1 MRNKIYYIV
10 GIFFVI
16 AISVIIAI
24 FLTSRTTGSVIDISV
39 PSKTKIFHRVSSMI
53 LGPGTSQKL
62 YFHSA
67 GWFMKKIEYRLPD
80 LTGTDFQITALLT
93 VKGQKPKTEDWSTI
107 GKKTFCL
114 SKRNENVKDVVLT
127 VNNNSASSTLKEDI
141 HVFAM
146 NDGCDEWS
154 GSFKYEWTDVK
165 PDKNEQGLL
174 QATFTLK
181 ENAYA
186 TEFVVADGGFT
197 YNLLGCTRGAETK
210 TYTAISDSALNE
222 QTLRLVPMDDGGL
235 ELKLPAVWGKTD
247 KVTEYVKRN
256 RACIYGKEYGDKVNS
271 LDGVSISTLN
281 EVMGERLIL
290 TPDPLTGNL
299 RGSKEITKKLD
310 DGTERKITIS
320 WDLSRQ

>member
-10 GIFFVI
+10 GIFIAI

-24 FLTSRTTGSVIDISV
+24 FLTSRSTGSVIDISV

-62 YFHSA
+62 YFHRA

-80 LTGTDFQITALLT
+80 LSGTDFEIKALVT
-93 VKGQKPKTEDWSTI
+93 VKGQKPRTEDWSAI

-114 SKRNENVKDVVLT
+114 SKRTENVKDIVLT
-127 VNNNSASSTLKEDI
+127 INNNSASGTLKEDI

-146 NDGCDEWS
+146 NEGCDEWS
-154 GSFKYEWTDVK
+154 GSFKYEWTDAK
-165 PDKNEQGLL
+165 ADKNEQGLL

-197 YNLLGCTRGAETK
+197 YNLLGCSRGAETK

-222 QTLRLVPMDDGGL
+222 QTLRLIPTDDGGF
-235 ELKLPAVWGKTD
+235 ELKLPTVWGKTD
-247 KVTEYVKRN
+247 KIMEYVKRN

-271 LDGVSISTLN
+271 LEGGPIYTLN

-290 TPDPLTGNL
+290 APDSLTGNL
-299 RGSKEITKKLD
+299 RGVKEIIKKLD
-310 DGTERKITIS
+310 DGTERKIVIS
-320 WDLSRQ
+320 WDLARQ

>member
-24 FLTSRTTGSVIDISV
+24 FLTSRGTGSVIDISV

-62 YFHSA
+62 YFHRA
-67 GWFMKKIEYRLPD
+67 GWFIKKIEYRLPD
-80 LTGTDFQITALLT
+80 LSGTDFEIKALVT
-93 VKGQKPKTEDWSTI
+93 IKGRKPKTEDWSAI

-114 SKRNENVKDVVLT
+114 SKRNENVKDIVLT
-127 VNNNSASSTLKEDI
+127 INNNSASRTLKEDI
-141 HVFAM
+141 QVFAM
-146 NDGCDEWS
+146 NEGCDEWS
-154 GSFKYEWTDVK
+154 GNFKYEWTDTK
-165 PDKNEQGLL
+165 TNKNEQGLL
-174 QATFTLK
+174 QTTFTLK

-197 YNLLGCTRGAETK
+197 YNLLGCSRGAETK
-210 TYTAISDSALNE
+210 TYTTISDSTLNE
-222 QTLRLVPMDDGGL
+222 NTLRLVPTDDGSF

-247 KVTEYVKRN
+247 KVMEYVKRN

-271 LDGVSISTLN
+271 LEDVPIYTLN

-290 TPDPLTGNL
+290 TPDSLTGNL
-299 RGSKEITKKLD
+299 RGSKEITKKLE

-320 WDLSRQ
+320 WDLTRQ

>member
-24 FLTSRTTGSVIDISV
+24 FLTSRGKGSVIDISV
-39 PSKTKIFHRVSSMI
+39 PSKTKIFHRVASTI

-62 YFHSA
+62 YFHRA

-80 LTGTDFQITALLT
+80 LSGTDFQITALVT

-114 SKRNENVKDVVLT
+114 AKRNENIKDVVLT
-127 VNNNSASSTLKEDI
+127 INNNSASSTLKEDI
-141 HVFAM
+141 QVFAM
-146 NDGCDEWS
+146 NEGCDEWS
-154 GSFKYEWTDVK
+154 GSFKYEWTDAGK
-165 PDKNEQGLL
+165 NKNEQGLL

-197 YNLLGCTRGAETK
+197 YNLLGCSRGAETK
-210 TYTAISDSALNE
+210 TYTTISDSALNE
-222 QTLRLVPMDDGGL
+222 NTLRLVPTDDGGF

-247 KVTEYVKRN
+247 KIMEYVKRN
-256 RACIYGKEYGDKVNS
+256 RACIYGKEYGDKVNT
-271 LDGVSISTLN
+271 LDGGPIYTLN

-290 TPDPLTGNL
+290 TPDSLTGNL
-299 RGSKEITKKLD
+299 RGSKEITKKLE

-320 WDLSRQ
+320 WDLTRQ